1 MYKTKQEIVNK
12 EIESFDI
19 ACIKNLVYK
28 KYLLLKD
35 DIKIPKGNKF
45 RSIKKDDISVND
57 MSSMNNNGFDVSQ
70 IMEAYKFN
78 NVDISN
84 LNENE
89 INIVIIIAYA
99 YPDIQKDFD
108 EFCNLNNIP
117 SKTIN
122 IVKINEN
129 TPSNSDW
136 ITEIC
141 VDTQWSHAIFP
152 KSNITVIQAE
162 SDKIIDLLVAI
173 EVGKKLNPDIINM
186 SFGLS
191 EFNNCEKID
200 IFDNSDILFV
210 ASSGDNNVVE
220 WPSSNPNVLAV
231 GATSLYLNN
240 NNSISMQQTWVDT
253 GCGYSNYFKIPNYQL
268 EVNYTT
274 QRSTVDLSI
283 VGNPDTGCLIYT
295 NGNYTTIGGTSLSA
309 PIISGMFALI
319 NAIRKKNNKNSFNT
333 NQNSNLSVQNILYN
347 NFNKNDLFYDI
358 TQGTSGQ
365 YSARPGYDLPTGLG
379 TPNFCNFI
387 YFLENI

>member
-1 MYKTKQEIVNK
+1 MK
-12 EIESFDI
+12 
-19 ACIKNLVYK
+19 
-28 KYLLLKD
+28 
-35 DIKIPKGNKF
+35 
-45 RSIKKDDISVND
+45 
-57 MSSMNNNGFDVSQ
+57 
-70 IMEAYKFN
+70 AYKFN

-99 YPDIQKDFD
+99 YPDIQTDFD
-108 EFCNLNNIP
+108 EFCKLNNIP

-141 VDTQWSHAIFP
+141 LDTQWSHAIFP
-152 KSNITVIQAE
+152 KSNITVVEAE

-173 EVGKKLNPDIINM
+173 EVGKRLNPDIINM
-186 SFGLS
+186 SFGVS

-231 GATSLYLNN
+231 GATSLYLNK
-240 NNSISMQQTWVDT
+240 NNSISMQQTWMNT

-295 NGNYTTIGGTSLSA
+295 NGDYIVIGGTSLSA

-319 NAIRKKNNKNSFNT
+319 NAIRKKNNKKLFNT

-347 NFNKNDLFYDI
+347 NFYKDDIFYDI
-358 TQGTSGQ
+358 IQGTSGQ
-365 YSARPGYDLPTGLG
+365 YSATPGYDLPTGLG
-379 TPNFCNFI
+379 TPKFCNFI
-387 YFLENI
+387 CFLENM